1 MSRPERRRG
10 RGAAGLS
17 ELARLLSERDLAV
30 LNLIYQHRFLTTRQ
44 VQGFHFNTPTHTTN
58 QSGSRICRRVLLRLE
73 QHGLLERPIRRVG
86 GLQAGSAS
94 SVWMLSSTGQRLRNF
109 RAGVG
114 AVGRVREPGERF
126 VLHYLAIAD
135 THLAVVEAARAK
147 QLELLTVQIEP
158 ACWRSYTGLGGS
170 AELLKPDLYA
180 VTATGE
186 FEDHWFIE
194 VDRATE
200 SIPTLIKQCRQY
212 EAYRHNGTE
221 QAETGLFPLVL
232 WVVPDEQRT
241 AKLQQ
246 ALAIARDLDIALFRI
261 TTPDRLIATVT
272 GGEQ

>member
-30 LNLIYQHRFLTTRQ
+30 LDLVSQHRFLTTRQ
-44 VQGFHFNTPTHTTN
+44 VHGFHFRTPTHTTDE
-58 QSGSRICRRVLLRLE
+58 SGSRVCRRVLLRLE
-73 QHGLLERPIRRVG
+73 RHGLLTRPIRRVG

-94 SVWMLSSTGQRLRNF
+94 SVWMLSSTGQRLRNL

-126 VLHYLAIAD
+126 VRHYLAIAD
-135 THLAVVEAARAK
+135 THLTLIEAARAK
-147 QLELLTVQIEP
+147 RLELLQVEIEP

-180 VTATGE
+180 VTASGE

-221 QAETGLFPLVL
+221 QAHTGLFPLVL
-232 WVVPDEQRT
+232 WVVPDESRA
-241 AKLQQ
+241 AKLRQ
-246 ALAIARDLDIALFRI
+246 ALALARDLDIALFRI
-261 TTPDRLIATVT
+261 TIPDQVITTIT
-272 GGEQ
+272 GGDS